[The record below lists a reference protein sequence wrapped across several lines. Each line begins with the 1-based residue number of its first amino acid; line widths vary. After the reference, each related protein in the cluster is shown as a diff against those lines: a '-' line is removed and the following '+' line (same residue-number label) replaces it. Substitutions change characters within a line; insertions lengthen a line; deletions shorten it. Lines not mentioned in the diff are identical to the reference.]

1 MKINVKKEDK
11 GQGGRERANKAE
23 KGQMRKRTVK

>member
-23 KGQMRKRTVK
+23 TGQIIKRTVK